1 MTLIAIALSE
11 MPPILTA
18 DILTTSINGE
28 VDMSLPN
35 RPIPL
40 TEKEIKN
47 LSYKPEGLVQK
58 LYVIQPNICLCGA
71 GNVYDL
77 KLILEDFRNFCKW
90 NSNEGKQWL
99 TREIVQDFF
108 LNYDQDILNEIVL
121 GIAVAKDEENGFV
134 FTPEKHKSFWQGG
147 GSDDFGAVLAA
158 GSGKTQY
165 LEHISW
171 NKLVGSSH
179 KPGDFMYAKQVNY
192 SFITKFLC
200 KENLTLKSLENYWGG
215 FLETCYFN
223 GECFQKD
230 ANVAFVICDSTTDDE
245 GNMSVPIPKLFIYNQ
260 YIDNILYLTTVQAS
274 DFEIIKSKDSIRY
287 ISKNFI
293 KTLFIVEEI
302 DAKDKASAL
311 IQNDNLSYITQ
322 KIALGINVKTTS
334 QTYLPISAYTEGED
348 IKVEFSDENYIE
360 LIWPIHLHEKQAKTI
375 KENYSIIKE
384 AVSSSESPDKNS
396 N

>member
-1 MTLIAIALSE
+1 MTLIAISVSK

-28 VDMSLPN
+28 VDMPLPN

-40 TEKEIKN
+40 TVKEIKH
-47 LSYKPEGLVQK
+47 LFYKPEGLVQK

-90 NSNEGKQWL
+90 NSNEGKKWL

-108 LNYDQDILNEIVL
+108 SNYDQDTLNGVVL
-121 GIAVAKDEENGFV
+121 GIAVAKDQDNGFV

-147 GSDDFGAVLAA
+147 GSEDFGAVLAA

-200 KENLTLKSLENYWGG
+200 KENLTLKSLEKYWGG

-230 ANVAFVICDSTTDDE
+230 ANVAFVICDSTTDEE
-245 GNMSVPIPKLFIYNQ
+245 GNMSIPIPKLFIYNQ
-260 YIDNILYLTTVQAS
+260 YIENVLYLTTVQAS
-274 DFEIIKSKDSIRY
+274 DFEITKSNDSIRY
-287 ISKNFI
+287 ISKNII

-302 DAKDKASAL
+302 DAKDRASAL
-311 IQNDNLSYITQ
+311 TQNDNLSYITQ

-348 IKVEFSDENYIE
+348 INVEFNDEKYIE
-360 LIWPIHLHEKQAKTI
+360 LLWPIHIHEKQAKTI

-384 AVSSSESPDKNS
+384 VISSRDSPNKN
-396 N
+396 